1 MSIELVSVL
10 ALFISFVALLGYGV
24 PVAYSIGIS
33 TTLVLIINISFLPSV
48 TTASQRMTTGIDNFA
63 LLAIPFFILAGELM
77 NRGGVA
83 KRLIDFA
90 KSLIGSLPGGLA
102 YVNIISA
109 MLFGAISG
117 SAIAAASAIG
127 STLTD
132 KMEKE
137 GYPREFSAAVNISS
151 STTGL
156 LIPPSNVL
164 IIFALASGGTAS
176 VAALFIAGYIPGI
189 LVGLAIMIMVF
200 IYAKRK
206 GLPRADRVGFK
217 QLFIDFKNA
226 FLSLTLLFIVVG
238 GIVAGIFTA
247 TEAAAIAVVYAT
259 LLGFLNKELHV
270 SDFKGVLLK
279 SAKITAIVMFLIA
292 TSMAMSWLFSFE
304 GIPQMLTGLLVDS
317 VSNPI
322 AVFLLVNL
330 ILLVVGTFMDMT
342 PAVLIFTP
350 IFLPVAMTL
359 GMHPVQFGM
368 VIVLNLCIG
377 VCTPPV
383 GTLLFVGSGVARVPV
398 SEVIRP
404 LLPLLVAMTF
414 VLLLITYFPALSLWL
429 PGFFGLIDY

>member
-1 MSIELVSVL
+1 MSIEIISIIVLFVSFFGLL
-10 ALFISFVALLGYGV
+10 AYGV
-24 PVAYSIGIS
+24 PVAYSIGIA
-33 TTLVLIINISFLPSV
+33 TMLTLILNIAFLPAV

-63 LLAIPFFILAGELM
+63 LLAIPFFVLAGELM
-77 NRGGVA
+77 NRGGIA
-83 KRLIDFA
+83 QRLIDFA

-102 YVNIISA
+102 FVNVISA

-117 SAIAAASAIG
+117 SAVAAASAIG

-132 KMEKE
+132 QMENE

-189 LVGLAIMIMVF
+189 LVGLAIMFMVYL
-200 IYAKRK
+200 YAKK
-206 GLPRADRVGFK
+206 NKLPRAKRASFK
-217 QLFIDFKNA
+217 KLLIDFKNA
-226 FLSLTLLFIVVG
+226 FLSLTLLIIVVG

-247 TEAAAIAVVYAT
+247 TEAAAIAVVYAA
-259 LLGFLNKELHV
+259 LLGFINKELKF
-270 SDFKGVLLK
+270 SDFKPVLLR
-279 SAKITAIVMFLIA
+279 SAKTTAIVMFLVA
-292 TSMAMSWLFSFE
+292 TSMVMSWLFSFE
-304 GIPQMLTGLLVDS
+304 GIPQMLTDGMLNS
-317 VSNPI
+317 FSNPI
-322 AVFLLVNL
+322 VIFLLINV

-350 IFLPVAMTL
+350 IFLPVAVAL

-377 VCTPPV
+377 ICTPPV
-383 GTLLFVGSGVARVPV
+383 GTLLFVGSGVAKVPV
-398 SEVIRP
+398 TKVIKP
-404 LLPLLVAMTF
+404 LLSLLAAMTV
-414 VLLLITYFPALSLWL
+414 VLFAITYIPEISLWL
-429 PGFFGLIDY
+429 PRVFGLID

>member
-1 MSIELVSVL
+1 MSIEILSVL
-10 ALFISFVALLGYGV
+10 VLFISFLALLAYGV

-33 TTLVLIINISFLPSV
+33 TTLVLLLNMAFMPSI
-48 TTASQRMTTGIDNFA
+48 TTVSQRMTTGIDNFA

-83 KRLIDFA
+83 HRLIDFA

-117 SAIAAASAIG
+117 SAIASASAIG
-127 STLTD
+127 STLTE

-151 STTGL
+151 ATTGL

-176 VAALFIAGYIPGI
+176 VAALFIAGYVPGI
-189 LVGLAIMIMVF
+189 LVGLALMAMVYR
-200 IYAKRK
+200 YAKIK
-206 GLPRADRVGFK
+206 QLPRAQRVGIK
-217 QLFIDFKNA
+217 KLWADFKRA
-226 FLSLTLLFIVVG
+226 FLSLTLLIIVVG

-247 TEAAAIAVVYAT
+247 TEAAAIAVVYAAI
-259 LLGFLNKELHV
+259 LGFFNKELKVAH
-270 SDFKGVLLK
+270 FKSILLK
-279 SAKITAIVMFLIA
+279 SAKTTAIVMFLIS
-292 TSMAMSWLFSFE
+292 TSMAMSWVFSFE
-304 GIPQMLTGLLVDS
+304 GIPQMLTSLLVDS
-317 VSNPI
+317 VSNPFMI
-322 AVFLLVNL
+322 FLLINI

-350 IFLPVAMTL
+350 IFLPVAMAL

-368 VIVLNLCIG
+368 IIVLNLCIG

-383 GTLLFVGSGVARVPV
+383 GTLLFVGSGVAQVPV
-398 SEVIRP
+398 GKVFKPLFP
-404 LLPLLVAMTF
+404 LLLAMVF
-414 VLLLITYFPALSLWL
+414 ILMLITFFPGLSLWL
-429 PGFFGLIDY
+429 PQFFGLVD

>member
-1 MSIELVSVL
+1 MSIELISVL
-10 ALFISFVALLGYGV
+10 VLFISFAVLLLYGV

-33 TTLVLIINISFLPSV
+33 TTLVLVINMAFMPSV
-48 TTASQRMTTGIDNFA
+48 TTVGQRMTTGIDNFA

-83 KRLIDFA
+83 NRLIALA

-176 VAALFIAGYIPGI
+176 VAALFVAGYLPGI
-189 LVGLAIMIMVF
+189 LVGLVLMLMVY
-200 IYAKRK
+200 IYARK
-206 GLPRADRVGFK
+206 KKLPKADRVGFR
-217 QLFIDFKNA
+217 QLLRDFRAA
-226 FLSLTLLFIVVG
+226 FLSLTLLIIVVG

-247 TEAAAIAVVYAT
+247 TEAAAIAVVYAAF
-259 LLGFLNKELHV
+259 LGFLYKELRLSQV
-270 SDFKGVLLK
+270 KGILLK
-279 SAKITAIVMFLIA
+279 SAKTTAIVMFLIA
-292 TSMAMSWLFSFE
+292 TSMAMSWVFSFE

-322 AVFLLVNL
+322 VIFLLINL
-330 ILLVVGTFMDMT
+330 ILLIVGTFMDMT

-350 IFLPVAMTL
+350 IFLPVAMAL

-377 VCTPPV
+377 ICTPPV
-383 GTLLFVGSGVARVPV
+383 GTLLFVGSGVAQVPV
-398 SEVIRP
+398 AKVIKP
-404 LLPLLVAMTF
+404 LLPLLLAMVF
-414 VLLLITYFPALSLWL
+414 VLFLITYFSGISLWL
-429 PGFFGLIDY
+429 PQFFGLID

>member
-1 MSIELVSVL
+1 MSIETISILVLFLSFIVL
-10 ALFISFVALLGYGV
+10 LAYGV
-24 PVAYSIGIS
+24 PVAYAIGIS
-33 TTLVLIINISFLPSV
+33 TTLTLVLNMAFMPAT
-48 TTASQRMTTGIDNFA
+48 TTAAQRMTTGIDNFA
-63 LLAIPFFILAGELM
+63 LLAIPFFILAGEIM
-77 NRGGVA
+77 NTGGIA

-102 YVNIISA
+102 FVNVIAA

-117 SAIAAASAIG
+117 SAVAAASAIG

-189 LVGLAIMIMVF
+189 LVGLALMTMVY

-206 GLPRADRVGFK
+206 GLPKAPRVSFKKLFLDFRRA
-217 QLFIDFKNA
+217 I
-226 FLSLTLLFIVVG
+226 LSLTLLIIVVG
-238 GIVAGIFTA
+238 GIVVGIFTA
-247 TEAAAIAVVYAT
+247 TEAAAIAVVYAII
-259 LLGFLNKELHV
+259 LGFINRELKF
-270 SDFKGVLLK
+270 SDFKPLLLR
-279 SAKITAIVMFLIA
+279 SARTTAIVMFLIA

-304 GIPQMLTGLLVDS
+304 GIPEMLTSALLDN

-322 AVFLLVNL
+322 VIFLMINI
-330 ILLVVGTFMDMT
+330 ILLIIGTFMDMT

-350 IFLPVAMTL
+350 IFLPVAMAL

-368 VIVLNLCIG
+368 IIVLNLCIG

-383 GTLLFVGSGVARVPV
+383 GTLLFVGSGVAKVPV
-398 SEVIRP
+398 TKVIKP
-404 LLPLLVAMTF
+404 LLPLLAVMIL
-414 VLLLITYFPALSLWL
+414 VLLIITYFPELSLWL
-429 PGFFGLIDY
+429 PRAFGLIE

>member
-1 MSIELVSVL
+1 MNIELVSVL
-10 ALFISFVALLGYGV
+10 VLFISFIALLAYGV

-33 TTLVLIINISFLPSV
+33 TTLVLIINISFLPAV
-48 TTASQRMTTGIDNFA
+48 TTACQRMTTGIDNFA

-137 GYPREFSAAVNISS
+137 GYPREFSASVNISS

-206 GLPRADRVGFK
+206 GLPRADWIGFK

-226 FLSLTLLFIVVG
+226 FLSLTLLLIVVG

-247 TEAAAIAVVYAT
+247 TEAAAIAVVYAA

-270 SDFKGVLLK
+270 SDFKGILLK
-279 SAKITAIVMFLIA
+279 SARTTAIVMFLIA
-292 TSMAMSWLFSFE
+292 TSMAMSWVFSFE
-304 GIPQMLTGLLVDS
+304 GIPQMITGLLVDS

-322 AVFLLVNL
+322 VVFLLINL

-350 IFLPVAMTL
+350 IFLPLAMTL

-383 GTLLFVGSGVARVPV
+383 GTLLFVGSGVAKVPV
-398 SEVIRP
+398 SKVIRP
-404 LLPLLVAMTF
+404 LLSLLAAMTF
-414 VLLLITYFPALSLWL
+414 VLLLITYFPSLSLWL
-429 PGFFGLIDY
+429 PKFFGLIDH